1 MPGVLIRWLLLTASI
16 MAASY
21 VLSGIQVTSFFSAFF
36 AAVILGFLNAFLRPL
51 LIILTLPITILT
63 LGLFTFV
70 INAFMLKI
78 VSGMIP
84 GFYVHGFWAAIFG
97 SLLISIINGLLTSF
111 VSDRGR
117 VEYIDLK
124 KQNGD
129 RWE

>member
-1 MPGVLIRWLLLTASI
+1 MPGIVIRWLLLTASI

-97 SLLISIINGLLTSF
+97 SLLISILNGLLTSF

-124 KQNGD
+124 TQNGD

>member
-1 MPGVLIRWLLLTASI
+1 MPGILIRWLLLTASI

-21 VLSGIQVTSFFSAFF
+21 VISGIHVAGFLSAFF
-36 AAVILGFLNAFLRPL
+36 AAAILGFLNAFLRPL

-70 INAFMLKI
+70 INALMLKL

-84 GFYVHGFWAAIFG
+84 GFYVHGFWSAIFG
-97 SLLISIINGLLTSF
+97 SLLISIINALLTSF

-117 VEYIDLK
+117 LEYIDLR